1 MKPNLIRGFIIST
14 FVSLYLIVSIISTI
28 HVIDFFR
35 LSNPNWLAVSLAIA
49 FEIGAA
55 ASLASLIALD
65 KMNKTLIWFLFILL
79 TAMQMMGNTYYAF
92 TNLENYQSWVELF
105 GLVDEEPIFQK
116 RMLSLISGAILPL
129 VALGFI
135 KSLVDYIRPSEETLA
150 EDSKEETQKTADRV
164 WAKVNEL
171 RKEGKLP
178 EITEEDT
185 ANEPTALANSQYR
198 EETYKA
204 FHGQHLPDIDE
215 EFETA
220 SLTDLQQFLS
230 EEESVVEAPIVEGT
244 EETVVEAPVIEEI
257 VVETPI
263 IEETVAEA
271 PVANEPVVEEINNI
285 EDNQLD
291 DSSEE
296 KKKL

>member
-230 EEESVVEAPIVEGT
+230 EEESVVEAPIVEET
-244 EETVVEAPVIEEI
+244 EETVVEAPVIEET

-263 IEETVAEA
+263 IEETAAEA

>member
-230 EEESVVEAPIVEGT
+230 EEESVVEAPIVEET

>member
-230 EEESVVEAPIVEGT
+230 EEESVVEAPIVEET

-263 IEETVAEA
+263 IEETVAEV